1 MPTPLIGLTVVVAT
15 RHRSERCR
23 RLCAAVEQQLA
34 LRPGLRA
41 EIVLVFD
48 GCQPYEWFRPDGR
61 YRGVHLSRRVGIAQ
75 ARNAGLEVAE
85 GEIVAFL
92 DDDAVPAP
100 GWVGSLVKA
109 VDTYPQMVAFG
120 GRVISADRHNLYA
133 RLREQV
139 YYRETFGDWYLDT
152 AAAGDQVGT
161 PYVNGGNSAY
171 RREVILGAGGFDPVL
186 PAYSDV
192 ELGRRLHLDQR
203 GVLVEGMSIV
213 HDHPSTWREYLRRCY
228 RSGRARALLWSL
240 RRYPQDAPARVLRAI
255 AMNVLWANIVHRVR
269 RLPGRRV
276 RAAVVLLC
284 QEVAHGIA
292 YTVCLVAGGWRR
304 GGRAGD
310 RAGGPAWRRVG
321 AGHG

>member
-1 MPTPLIGLTVVVAT
+1 MVVAT
-15 RHRSERCR
+15 RQRSQRCR
-23 RLCAAVEQQLA
+23 RLCAAVDRQLA
-34 LRPGLRA
+34 TQPGLRA
-41 EIVLVFD
+41 EIILVFD
-48 GCQPYEWFRPDGR
+48 GYEPYEWFRPSGL
-61 YRGVHLSRRVGIAQ
+61 YRGVHQPLQVGIAQ

-100 GWVGSLVKA
+100 DWLASLVRA
-109 VDTYPQMVAFG
+109 VDAYPQMVAFG
-120 GRVISADRHNLYA
+120 GRVIASDGHNLYA

-139 YYRETFGDWYLDT
+139 YYRETFGAWYLDLGAT
-152 AAAGDQVGT
+152 GDRVGT

-192 ELGRRLHLDQR
+192 ELGRRLRLPER

-213 HDHPSTWREYLRRCY
+213 HDHPASWREYLRRCY
-228 RSGRARALLWSL
+228 RSGRARGLLWSR
-240 RRYPQDAPARVLRAI
+240 RRYRQDAPVRVGRAI
-255 AMNVLWANIVHRVR
+255 AVNVLWTNVAHRIR
-269 RLPGRRV
+269 RLPGRRF

-284 QEVAHGIA
+284 QEVLHGIGYA
-292 YTVCLVAGGWRR
+292 VCLVSGGKRR
-304 GGRAGD
+304 GDRAGD
-310 RAGGPAWRRVG
+310 RTGGPARLRAG